1 MDTQFYFFFLN
12 AEEKIGKP
20 LVLTAFIY
28 HGYHRFVGV
37 LIIIIISNNCN
48 KNCAY
53 ATWLFELLN
62 VHNTG

>member
-20 LVLTAFIY
+20 LVLTTFIY

-37 LIIIIISNNCN
+37 LIVFCN

-53 ATWLFELLN
+53 ATWMFELLN